1 MSLKTRG
8 SDAVDKAQR
17 RLALL
22 KSIDENLDL
31 GYGLT
36 VEEYDRT
43 IEATRTQLEVYNTLL
58 SDVQEARDAVA
69 KMDKALG
76 EMSERMLTGVMTKFG
91 RHSVEYTKAGGSTR
105 KRGSNPTTPKAQP
118 ASLMAASPATTNE
131 STNGAR
137 NGQAQQP
144 VLN

>member
-8 SDAVDKAQR
+8 SDIVDKAQR

-36 VEEYDRT
+36 VAEYHRT
-43 IEATRTQLEVYNTLL
+43 IEATRDHLETYNTLL
-58 SDVQEARDAVA
+58 SEVQAARDAVG

-76 EMSERMLTGVMTKFG
+76 EMSERMLAGVMTKYG

-105 KRGSNPTTPKAQP
+105 KRSGKSTAPKANP
-118 ASLMAASPATTNE
+118 AVPLVASVSAQGE
-131 STNGAR
+131 SANSAR
-137 NGQAQQP
+137 NGQTQP
-144 VLN
+144 IVLN

>member
-8 SDAVDKAQR
+8 SDVLDKAQR

-36 VEEYDRT
+36 VAEYDRT
-43 IEATRTQLEVYNTLL
+43 IAATRDQLEAYNTLL
-58 SDVQEARDAVA
+58 SDVQEARNAVA
-69 KMDKALG
+69 AMDKTLG
-76 EMSERMLTGVMTKFG
+76 AMSERMLTGVMTRYG

-105 KRGSNPTTPKAQP
+105 KRSGASAAPKAAP
-118 ASLMAASPATTNE
+118 AMAIAE

>member
-8 SDAVDKAQR
+8 SNTVDKAQR

-36 VEEYDRT
+36 VAEYNRT
-43 IEATRTQLEVYNTLL
+43 IEATRAQLATYNTLL
-58 SDVQEARDAVA
+58 SDVQEARNAVGQ
-69 KMDKALG
+69 MEQTLG
-76 EMSERMLTGVMTKFG
+76 ELSERMLTGVMTKYG
-91 RHSVEYTKAGGSTR
+91 KHSVEYTKAGGSTR
-105 KRGSNPTTPKAQP
+105 KRSSASTPPKVGP
-118 ASLMAASPATTNE
+118 ASIMAVPAPTLGE
-131 STNGAR
+131 SANGSR
-137 NGQAQQP
+137 NGNAQQP

>member
-8 SDAVDKAQR
+8 SEALDKAQR

-36 VEEYDRT
+36 VAEYDRT
-43 IEATRTQLEVYNTLL
+43 IAATRAQLAAYNTLL
-58 SDVQEARDAVA
+58 SDVQEARNAVGQ
-69 KMDKALG
+69 MEQTLG
-76 EMSERMLTGVMTKFG
+76 ELSERMLTGVMTKYG
-91 RHSVEYTKAGGSTR
+91 KHSVEYTKAGGSTR
-105 KRGSNPTTPKAQP
+105 KRGSTSTTPKAEP
-118 ASLMAASPATTNE
+118 TSLMAAPESTLGE

-137 NGQAQQP
+137 NGKAQQP